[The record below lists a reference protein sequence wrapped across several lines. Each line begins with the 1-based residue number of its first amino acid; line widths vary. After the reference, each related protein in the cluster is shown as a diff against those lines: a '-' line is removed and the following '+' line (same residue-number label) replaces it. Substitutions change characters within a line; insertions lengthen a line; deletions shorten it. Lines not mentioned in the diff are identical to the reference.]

1 MEIYKTVDR
10 EGLCWF
16 SIDNNEPIFGISE
29 LVPFIQDLCVR
40 MAKEQLK
47 QIIFEIKDYSFMRN
61 PYSYNKC
68 FRLCDYDACPKTGS
82 IITAQKDSGKWIV
95 LDSPDGIFNKYDY
108 IDGFDCG
115 LARVFR
121 KHRVSGFGTFN
132 KQNAVS
138 GWGIVDIDGNEVLPL
153 SQKYKI
159 WRFYGKALQG
169 TTIEIEDGKENSN
182 LFWFDF
188 ATRSFIPKDH
198 VSSEDMYKIK
208 NMEHDLRLDWEYE
221 QEQMR
226 IQEAYSDAEVSEA
239 RHFTS
244 TGEEWEV
251 DSDGIEYIPF

>member
-61 PYSYNKC
+61 PYAYNKW
-68 FRLCDYDACPKTGS
+68 FRLCDYDAWPETGS
-82 IITAQKDSGKWIV
+82 IMTAQKDSGKWIV

-121 KHRVSGFGTFN
+121 KHRVSVSGIYN
-132 KQNAVS
+132 IKNAAS
-138 GWGIVDIDGNEVLPL
+138 GWGIVDLDGNEILPL
-153 SQKYKI
+153 SPNYKV

-169 TTIEIEDGKENSN
+169 TTIQIGNGNENDN

-188 ATRSFIPKDH
+188 ASRLLIPKKH
-198 VSSEDMYKIK
+198 VSSEDMYKK
-208 NMEHDLRLDWEYE
+208 KRMEHELWLDWLDE

-226 IQEAYSDAEVSEA
+226 IQEAYSDAEGHS
-239 RHFTS
+239 TS